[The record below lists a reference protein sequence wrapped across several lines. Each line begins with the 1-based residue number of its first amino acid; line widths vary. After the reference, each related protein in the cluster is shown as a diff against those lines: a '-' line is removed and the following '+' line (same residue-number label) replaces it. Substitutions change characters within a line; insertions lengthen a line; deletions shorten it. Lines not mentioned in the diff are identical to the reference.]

1 MALETNELFDSA
13 SQSNDGRLIPRGNM
27 VLTLTAYDPSSGDD
41 ILLPVGTP
49 LSYDASTNKYVV
61 WDTGLR
67 VDAILIVEKQS
78 SATDDV
84 QVVAMVE
91 GEAHF
96 DALHVPTE
104 NGSSSANLKTVLYDV
119 ATRSQLLRIKGLPG
133 VQH

>member
-13 SQSNDGRLIPRGNM
+13 SQSNDGRLIPRRNM

-49 LSYDASTNKYVV
+49 LSYDAGTNKYVV

-67 VDAILIVEKQS
+67 VDAVLIVEKQS

-96 DALHVPTE
+96 DALAVPAD
-104 NGSSSANLKTVLYDV
+104 NGSTSANLKTVLYDI
-119 ATRSQLLRIKGLPG
+119 ATRSQLLLIKGLPG

>member
-13 SQSNDGRLIPRGNM
+13 SRSNDGRMISRRNM
-27 VLTLTAYDPSSGDD
+27 VVTLAAYDPSSGAD

-49 LSYDASTNKYVV
+49 LSYDASSNKYVV

-67 VDAILIVEKQS
+67 VDAVLYTEKQS
-78 SATDDV
+78 DHTDDV

-91 GEAHF
+91 GEVHF

-104 NGSSSANLKTVLYDV
+104 NGSTSANLKTVLYDV
-119 ATRSQLLRIKGLPG
+119 ATRSQLLLIKGLPG